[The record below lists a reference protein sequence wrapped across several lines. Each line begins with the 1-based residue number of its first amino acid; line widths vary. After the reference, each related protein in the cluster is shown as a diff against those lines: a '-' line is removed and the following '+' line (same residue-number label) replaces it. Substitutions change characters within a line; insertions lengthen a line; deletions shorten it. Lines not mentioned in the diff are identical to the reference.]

1 MTEEKAKNNNHSL
14 GHEIGLGI
22 ALVRSLLLLVM
33 GLSLLIIPE
42 KTHGTLF
49 NMMGLFWLT
58 TGLVLI
64 RRKVHDRESR
74 LLLLA
79 AILAVAAGV
88 LVLTRNLSRQWLP
101 EAWIAGLLGAVIL
114 LTGILHAT
122 TQLRLGRQALRGRP
136 IVNIL
141 LGIAE
146 IVLGALLL
154 FDPSGQRQSVY
165 NVAVVWALL
174 GGGLV
179 LISTVRQWLQERRQE
194 QPKQASK
201 QSEQAEKL
209 QGEQPDQTEEQPGE
223 QA

>member
-1 MTEEKAKNNNHSL
+1 MKDEKKEKGSGHRL
-14 GHEIGLGI
+14 GQEIGLGI

-33 GLSLLIIPE
+33 GLSLLVIPE
-42 KTHGTLF
+42 KTYSTLY

-58 TGLVLI
+58 TGLVLV

-74 LLLLA
+74 LLLVA

-88 LVLTRNLSRQWLP
+88 LVLTRNLTRQWLP
-101 EAWIAGLLGAVIL
+101 EAWIGGLLGAVIL

-122 TQLRLGRQALRGRP
+122 TQLGLGREAMRGRP

-154 FDPSGQRQSVY
+154 FDPSGQRQAVY
-165 NVAVVWALL
+165 NVAIVWALL

-179 LISTVRQWLQERRQE
+179 LFTTVRQWLQERRQE
-194 QPKQASK
+194 QP
-201 QSEQAEKL
+201 
-209 QGEQPDQTEEQPGE
+209 EEQT
-223 QA
+223 

>member
-1 MTEEKAKNNNHSL
+1 MTDEKKEKGSGHRL
-14 GHEIGLGI
+14 GQEIGLGI

-33 GLSLLIIPE
+33 GLSLLVIPE
-42 KTHGTLF
+42 KTYSTLY

-58 TGLVLI
+58 TGLVLV

-74 LLLLA
+74 LLLVA

-88 LVLTRNLSRQWLP
+88 LVLTRNLTRQWLP
-101 EAWIAGLLGAVIL
+101 EAWIGGLLGAVIL

-122 TQLRLGRQALRGRP
+122 TQLRLGREAMRGRP
-136 IVNIL
+136 VVNIL

-154 FDPSGQRQSVY
+154 FDPSGQRQAVY
-165 NVAVVWALL
+165 NVAIVWALL

-179 LISTVRQWLQERRQE
+179 LFTTVRQWLQERRQE
-194 QPKQASK
+194 QP
-201 QSEQAEKL
+201 
-209 QGEQPDQTEEQPGE
+209 EEQT
-223 QA
+223 